1 VNVGAGAGSYEP
13 TAARVVAVEPSA
25 AMIRQ
30 RHPHGAPVVQ
40 ASASDLPFRDGAFA
54 VALTVHRP
62 RDLSVHGQAA

>member
-1 VNVGAGAGSYEP
+1 
-13 TAARVVAVEPSA
+13 VVAVEPSA